1 MIMNDSNADQ
11 LGRLSSGPR
20 DDRLQ
25 AADDRLKLPRG
36 AFIAFRQ
43 SGGLRFSTREV
54 MVYHDGR
61 VVARR
66 QGKLDTREGSWRIT
80 PDEMGDLKAAIAHSG
95 LRDLPRFSSIGQQN
109 PDGYAYELIAR
120 AGRKLK
126 SIEFFDGSIPAEVQP
141 LLAQLRTLMAVDDAQ
156 E

>member
-1 MIMNDSNADQ
+1 MNDEA
-11 LGRLSSGPR
+11 LGKMSDGPR
-20 DDRLQ
+20 DDRQ
-25 AADDRLKLPRG
+25 NVTDDRLKLPRG
-36 AFIAFRQ
+36 AFIALRQ

-66 QGKLDTREGSWRIT
+66 QGKLGAREESRRIT
-80 PDEMGDLKAAIAHSG
+80 PGEVAELKAAIARSS
-95 LRDLPRFSSIGQQN
+95 LRELPGSASIGRPN

-126 SIEFFDGSIPAEVQP
+126 AIEFFDGSVPSEVKP
-141 LLAQLRTLMAVDDAQ
+141 LLAQLKTLMTVDDAQ

>member
-1 MIMNDSNADQ
+1 MNDKA
-11 LGRLSSGPR
+11 LGKLSDAPR
-20 DDRLQ
+20 DDRLN

-54 MVYHDGR
+54 IVYNDGR
-61 VVARR
+61 VITRH
-66 QGKLDTREGSWRIT
+66 QGKLGAGEAARHMTL
-80 PDEMGDLKAAIAHSG
+80 DEVSDLKALIEQSG
-95 LRDLPRFSSIGQQN
+95 LREHPRSIGRPN

-120 AGRKLK
+120 MGRKSK
-126 SIEFFDGSIPAEVQP
+126 AIEFFDGSIPSEVQP
-141 LLAQLRTLMAVDDAQ
+141 VLSRLKKLSTTDDAA